1 MDEGGTVRPSPDTK
15 LIILPEDVGG
25 AGSVLLAKVQ
35 RDDGGAVG
43 LGEAAVDLHAGGMD
57 DPLIEQVR
65 QGQLLF
71 VQSLDVL
78 RQEPLHPCPEACETG
93 NIQRPRFQ
101 RRGHLGRVDLIEA
114 MDAAATHHKGTDGE
128 AGPNVQPTRALW
140 AEQCLV
146 SGEAEDIRPQ
156 CLHVDGPRAC
166 GLGRVHDKRKAVF
179 FRKSRDERKVGQ
191 VSGHVRG
198 VGHGHKAG
206 VWAEKPFEL
215 VVAQLPGVVHLHEAD
230 LCPLLPQAIERPQ
243 HRVVL
248 ADRRD
253 NMVAGADEAAERC
266 VERTA

>member
-1 MDEGGTVRPSPDTK
+1 
-15 LIILPEDVGG
+15 
-25 AGSVLLAKVQ
+25 
-35 RDDGGAVG
+35 
-43 LGEAAVDLHAGGMD
+43 MD

-93 NIQRPRFQ
+93 DVQSPRFQ

-230 LCPLLPQAIERPQ
+230 LCPLLPQAVEGRSTELCSQTVVMTWSPGRTRPESA
-243 HRVVL
+243 VFSACVTL
-248 ADRRD
+248 AAKAMQSGLSAWRS
-253 NMVAGADEAAERC
+253 VARASRAW
-266 VERTA
+266 